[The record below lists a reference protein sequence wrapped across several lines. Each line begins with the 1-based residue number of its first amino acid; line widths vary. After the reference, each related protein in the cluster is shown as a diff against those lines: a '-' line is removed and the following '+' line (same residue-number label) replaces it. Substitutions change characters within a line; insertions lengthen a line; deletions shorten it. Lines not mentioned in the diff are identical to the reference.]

1 MTRSNFRPKI
11 SHAFLRNYRSCVL
24 KFNYNSQRRD
34 TASSASLHPPSF
46 SHSHLALTASEIS
59 GYSAFVNSYGRK
71 LSIPQNVI
79 FRLDSHAKQNRPGT
93 AMWANYISFI
103 LSPLSFLFALKFSI
117 QKEDKKT
124 LVHLQDTSHVKFR
137 NIRVNATRST
147 RCRQSMDLIK
157 EVSDRCNVS

>member
-46 SHSHLALTASEIS
+46 SRSHLALTASGIS
-59 GYSAFVNSYGRK
+59 GYSAFVNPYGRK

-79 FRLDSHAKQNRPGT
+79 FRPDSRRSREAE
-93 AMWANYISFI
+93 SFENSNASK
-103 LSPLSFLFALKFSI
+103 LYFLRFLTVTFSI
-117 QKEDKKT
+117 CAKIFFKKSC
-124 LVHLQDTSHVKFR
+124 LQRAFATSKHHTF
-137 NIRVNATRST
+137 
-147 RCRQSMDLIK
+147 MDL
-157 EVSDRCNVS
+157 ETLR

>member
-46 SHSHLALTASEIS
+46 SCSHLALTASGIS
-59 GYSAFVNSYGRK
+59 GYSAFVNPYGRK

-79 FRLDSHAKQNRPGT
+79 FRPDGRRSREAESFENSKR
-93 AMWANYISFI
+93 ANYIFFVF
-103 LSPLSFLFALKFSI
+103 SPFLFLFALKFFLKSPTC
-117 QKEDKKT
+117 KEHSQP
-124 LVHLQDTSHVKFR
+124 V
-137 NIRVNATRST
+137 NIT
-147 RCRQSMDLIK
+147 QSWI
-157 EVSDRCNVS
+157 

>member
-46 SHSHLALTASEIS
+46 SRSHLALTASGIS
-59 GYSAFVNSYGRK
+59 GYSAFVNPYGRK

-79 FRLDSHAKQNRPGT
+79 FSRDGRTKRQRPRIT
-93 AMWANYISFI
+93 MRTLYFLRFLTVTFFISG
-103 LSPLSFLFALKFSI
+103 PNFLREKRSACKERKFGCI
-117 QKEDKKT
+117 F
-124 LVHLQDTSHVKFR
+124 TSRTHHIF
-137 NIRVNATRST
+137 
-147 RCRQSMDLIK
+147 MDL
-157 EVSDRCNVS
+157 ETSR